1 MLKCTKLIKFATS
14 MYQYIYKIKID
25 YQVVIVVAVI
35 TACVGG
41 SPCPQAWKKSHC
53 PLGVVGNNSG
63 EVRTVRSVRAFSAS
77 GYDNVVCTR
86 NIDSASLTRK

>member
-1 MLKCTKLIKFATS
+1 

-53 PLGVVGNNSG
+53 PLGGVGQHSG
-63 EVRTVRSVRAFSAS
+63 EEIPVISAS
-77 GYDNVVCTR
+77 SNHYVAGTR
-86 NIDSASLTRK
+86 NINCTSQTRKCMYLSDDLA